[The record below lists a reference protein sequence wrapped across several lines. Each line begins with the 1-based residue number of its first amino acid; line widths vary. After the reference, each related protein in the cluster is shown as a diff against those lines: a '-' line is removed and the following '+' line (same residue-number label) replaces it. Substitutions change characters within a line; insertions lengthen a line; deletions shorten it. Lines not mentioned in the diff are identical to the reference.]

1 MVNFTNY
8 LISGNVYVTNFYIMV
23 MVLFMTT
30 MVAISSFVLIKT
42 FTLLRKTKNDANKY
56 LLRTMLGIVLW
67 NSGEWILSITELL
80 TQGKWGIFSGLDNI
94 PLAIGLVLTIN
105 SFFSYMQINL
115 KINKYKSRRR
125 LFNQKIFSLIKFA
138 SGAALY
144 LFVLRFIAL
153 PFMSPAGE
161 EETANIIILILIGL
175 SLIIFILMTILFIQ
189 MVRER
194 KVLSSKLDL
203 IRVNFY
209 MIFLILMLL
218 GIIMVWIFLFTYLIP
233 ELNTMSQAILFLI
246 YIPSIFAII
255 FLYYGIFIPDWIQK
269 RFGLLPSF

>member
-255 FLYYGIFIPDWIQK
+255 FLYYGIFIPDWLQK